1 MIEKRTN
8 RGGRPKAPLS
18 LSEEERR
25 KLEAW
30 ASRPKS
36 TQRLA
41 CRARI
46 ILACAEGLD
55 NKAVAER
62 LQINA
67 VTVGKWRKRF
77 LDARLQ
83 GLADDPRPGAPR
95 KITDAVIE
103 QVLTTTLHEQPAKA
117 PHWSTRGLAQ
127 SVGVSQTTVS
137 RIWRA
142 LGLSPSKN
150 GKRLLQ
156 DPPRLV
162 ERYRDVVGLSL
173 QMPEN
178 AIVLSINEKCQVRGS
193 KRPQPVLL
201 MMPEHLLPRTP
212 THLRSRSTVLFA
224 ALNVAGR
231 FVLETEERPDEFI
244 AFLDAIDEK
253 LPRAAGRRLYISLDS
268 DRTHTAPGLLRWFAQ
283 HPTSHLQYAAT
294 FGGSLNRLE
303 QCFARLH

>member
-18 LSEEERR
+18 LNEEERR

-55 NKAVAER
+55 NKAVADR

-77 LDARLQ
+77 LDGRLQ
-83 GLADDPRPGAPR
+83 GLADEPRPGAPPS
-95 KITDAVIE
+95 ITDAVIE
-103 QVLTTTLHEQPAKA
+103 QVLNTTLHEQPATG

-127 SVGVSQTTVS
+127 SIGVSQTTVS

-142 LGLSPSKN
+142 LGVNPAKN
-150 GKRLLQ
+150 GKGRPQ

-173 QMPEN
+173 HEPEN
-178 AIVLSINEKCQVRGS
+178 AIVLSINEKCQVRGT

-201 MMPEHLLPRTP
+201 MMPEHLVPRTP

-231 FVLETEERPDEFI
+231 YGLEAEQRPDEFI
-244 AFLDAIDEK
+244 AFLDAIAEK
-253 LPRAAGRRLYISLDS
+253 VPRAADWRLYISLDS
-268 DRTHTAPGLLRWFAQ
+268 DRTHTTPGVLRWFTL
-283 HPTSHLQYAAT
+283 HPPARLQYTASLR
-294 FGGSLNRLE
+294 GSLNRLE
-303 QCFARLH
+303 QCFVRLH